1 VNPAPPGTRQLID
14 EFLACRRIAVVGVSR
29 NPRDYSTLL
38 FREFVKL
45 GYDAVPVNP
54 HAPELERRACFPR
67 VQDIQ
72 PPVEA
77 ALLLTTPEATAQ
89 VIDGCAQAGV
99 RLIWM
104 RRAAD
109 AGVMEFC
116 AVRRLRVIA
125 GHCPFMFL
133 RGAAWFHRL
142 HGWVLKRA
150 GAYPK

>member
-1 VNPAPPGTRQLID
+1 VTPAPPGTRQLIE

-29 NPRDYSTLL
+29 NPSDYTTLL

-54 HAPELERRACFPR
+54 HAAELEGRPCFPR

-77 ALLLTTPEATAQ
+77 ALLLTAPEVTGQ
-89 VIDGCAQAGV
+89 VVDDCAQAGV
-99 RLIWM
+99 GLIWM

-109 AGVMEFC
+109 PGVMEFC
-116 AVRRLRVIA
+116 AVRGLRVIS
-125 GHCPFMFL
+125 GYCPFMFL
-133 RGAAWFHRL
+133 PGAPWFHRF
-142 HGWVLKRA
+142 HGWLLKLA